1 MSYRWRRTGR
11 LFPVL
16 STRREPPSI
25 GKKNTY
31 FLQTVDDRKI
41 PRGAE
46 YRTTTS
52 VCREKKVVHPTDG
65 GGDRTTE
72 PLSPTDEYYKQ
83 TTVCRETTTY
93 FLHTMEDKQYPL
105 YPLPHPNSTDSQ
117 ILEVRRETGDAGT
130 PPRYHKDTTD
140 T

>member
-1 MSYRWRRTGR
+1 MTERF
-11 LFPVL
+11 LAEL
-16 STRREPPSI
+16 STERQPAFV
-25 GKKNTY
+25 GKRKSY
-31 FLQTVDDRKI
+31 ILQTVV
-41 PRGAE
+41 G
-46 YRTTTS
+46 
-52 VCREKKVVHPTDG
+52 
-65 GGDRTTE
+65 TE
-72 PLSPTDEYYKQ
+72 PLNLFPLSPTDEYYKQ